1 MTCRVRTADPRASGK
16 TNMPASN
23 PRVFNHKQLLEA
35 LVKEAGI
42 HSGKW
47 TLRANFGCIPGN
59 FGPSADKISPGLAI
73 ALIDVGLIPAAADH
87 PESMVIDAAKVNPAP
102 RPIIKRESG
111 RVSRHLN

>member
-1 MTCRVRTADPRASGK
+1 
-16 TNMPASN
+16 MPAAN

-47 TLRANFGCIPGN
+47 TLRASFGCIPGN

-73 ALIDVGLIPAAADH
+73 ALMDVGLIPAAADH
-87 PESMVIDAAKVNPAP
+87 PESMVIDAAKVTRGLCLPEHN
-102 RPIIKRESG
+102 G
-111 RVSRHLN
+111 RRRATSKPKAQD

>member
-1 MTCRVRTADPRASGK
+1 
-16 TNMPASN
+16 MPN
-23 PRVFNHKQLLEA
+23 TYRYVFNHKQLLEA

-42 HSGKW
+42 HTGKW

-73 ALIDVGLIPAAADH
+73 ALIDVGIIPAAADH
-87 PESMVIDAAKVNPAP
+87 PETMVIDAAIVNPAP
-102 RPIIKRESG
+102 RPIVRSATG